1 MTRLAQVLE
10 GQPQSAQPRPSA
22 SEVLAALSVT
32 LLSGT
37 CVSQEDRVHDY
48 ARVLES
54 ELAFLG
60 DADVMKQ
67 VRQCF
72 RQLVHTRADGDPR
85 QLDYL
90 VMLETLF
97 DRVELA
103 LAERQEQRVR
113 SLQQSYVELEQVFQA
128 AGDGLVGVAADFTIT
143 RANVVMAGLIGLEP
157 DQVIGGKCYELYPNN
172 DCDTPRC
179 PMVRLAEGADVV
191 EREIRLKCNGS
202 SRWFIATAAPVRD
215 ESGNLLGMVE
225 SLKDITDRK
234 KVEEELRNYRVLMQ
248 KAHDIMLYVDMDGRI
263 LDANEAALKAY
274 GYTRKEFL
282 KLTIGDLRLADT
294 EDVYLPQMR
303 QAYERGIVF
312 ETVHRR
318 KDGSTFPVEV
328 SSRRVTLEGADA
340 LLSIVRDVTTR
351 KLAEQEIRYLSF
363 HDRLTT
369 LYNRTY
375 FEDQLHRAQDEGTVC
390 SIVMGDLN
398 GLKLANDAFGH
409 AAGDALLVETAQILK
424 SSCRSDDVVARIG
437 GDEFGLILFGA
448 DEATALSV
456 VRRIRNRCARSKL
469 QPLKPSIALGVATK
483 SSPEENIFEVF
494 QKAES
499 RMYRRKLLEGSS
511 IRSHFMHSLQQSLQ
525 EKSWETEK
533 HTMRLR
539 AIVTRLAKALDLSR
553 AVIDDLALLAALHDI
568 GKIAIPDDILNKPG
582 PLTEE
587 EWTIMKR
594 HPEIGYRIARTSPE
608 LVSIAEYILSHHERW
623 DGKGYP
629 RGLVGENIPLPAR
642 LLSVA
647 DAFDAMTS
655 DRPYRKA
662 MSAQQALAE
671 LERNAGTQF
680 DPDVV
685 AAFVEMFHS
694 GLEQE
699 LKGDAIAASP

>member
-1 MTRLAQVLE
+1 
-10 GQPQSAQPRPSA
+10 
-22 SEVLAALSVT
+22 
-32 LLSGT
+32 
-37 CVSQEDRVHDY
+37 
-48 ARVLES
+48 
-54 ELAFLG
+54 
-60 DADVMKQ
+60 
-67 VRQCF
+67 
-72 RQLVHTRADGDPR
+72 
-85 QLDYL
+85 
-90 VMLETLF
+90 
-97 DRVELA
+97 
-103 LAERQEQRVR
+103 
-113 SLQQSYVELEQVFQA
+113 
-128 AGDGLVGVAADFTIT
+128 
-143 RANVVMAGLIGLEP
+143 
-157 DQVIGGKCYELYPNN
+157 
-172 DCDTPRC
+172 
-179 PMVRLAEGADVV
+179 
-191 EREIRLKCNGS
+191 
-202 SRWFIATAAPVRD
+202 
-215 ESGNLLGMVE
+215 
-225 SLKDITDRK
+225 
-234 KVEEELRNYRVLMQ
+234 
-248 KAHDIMLYVDMDGRI
+248 
-263 LDANEAALKAY
+263 
-274 GYTRKEFL
+274 
-282 KLTIGDLRLADT
+282 
-294 EDVYLPQMR
+294 
-303 QAYERGIVF
+303 
-312 ETVHRR
+312 
-318 KDGSTFPVEV
+318 
-328 SSRRVTLEGADA
+328 
-340 LLSIVRDVTTR
+340 
-351 KLAEQEIRYLSF
+351 
-363 HDRLTT
+363 
-369 LYNRTY
+369 
-375 FEDQLHRAQDEGTVC
+375 
-390 SIVMGDLN
+390 MGDLN

-456 VRRIRNRCARSKL
+456 VRRIRNRCAKSKL